1 MDKVERILELISE
14 KSRGLQEEYTDLVEA
29 HDAYPPRA
37 NIEDLSENLGGQSIL
52 DELYREVKLIQ
63 KQDD

>member
-14 KSRGLQEEYTDLVEA
+14 KSRGLQEEYSDLVEGY
-29 HDAYPPRA
+29 DAYPPRA
-37 NIEDLSENLGGQSIL
+37 SNEDLSENLGGQTVL
-52 DELYREVKLIQ
+52 DELYKEVKLIQ